1 LTNVEVKWLEDHN
14 SLEKVLSISSLAY
27 ASAPK
32 WEAFPKSTLSDED
45 LKRIEEEKTTSKLLD
60 FKARNNL
67 KRKQMVNWIKTC
79 CNDYKLIDSAVDGL
93 AYSVFLTEQDYVMFT
108 LKWE

>member
-1 LTNVEVKWLEDHN
+1 MDNT
-14 SLEKVLSISSLAY
+14 EKHYIRVYLVND
-27 ASAPK
+27 APGY
-32 WEAFPKSTLSDED
+32 
-45 LKRIEEEKTTSKLLD
+45 
-60 FKARNNL
+60 NL

-93 AYSVFLTEQDYVMFT
+93 AYAVFLTEQDYIMFT